1 MNEAW
6 PGSHLGSLSH
16 LCTRPHIDP
25 HFSEDQPESLQTR
38 QMMDESDD
46 DFQELCASFFQR
58 VKKNGPK
65 EVSKEKKTQK
75 TSNGTQIRSKP
86 KRTKPTASKSKTP
99 QGAAER
105 KTCPGGQVPRTQK
118 HRAPKRPETAPAPPE
133 NTEGG
138 VPTSAVLQDSA
149 WSTQTGN
156 QSEPLPERTPEVIC
170 TILNQGSENFL
181 KASKFLWLRRPY
193 SLCPKLLPR
202 QCIIEWAVFQQSF
215 IYKNR
220 QPAQDHSL
228 LTLVL
233 NNSH

>member
-1 MNEAW
+1 MEGGDSASSSTVQILQVLQQEAARNHNEASSVNEAW
-6 PGSHLGSLSH
+6 PGSHSGSLSH

-25 HFSEDQPESLQTR
+25 HFSQDQPESLQTC

-75 TSNGTQIRSKP
+75 ASNGTQIRSKP

-99 QGAAER
+99 QGTTER
-105 KTCPGGQVPRTQK
+105 KTRPGCQVPQTQK
-118 HRAPKRPETAPAPPE
+118 HRAPKRPETEPAPPE

-138 VPTSAVLQDSA
+138 VHTSAVLQDSV

-181 KASKFLWLRRPY
+181 KASKFLWLCRPY
-193 SLCPKLLPR
+193 SLFRKLLLR
-202 QCIIEWAVFQQSF
+202 
-215 IYKNR
+215 
-220 QPAQDHSL
+220 
-228 LTLVL
+228 
-233 NNSH
+233 

>member
-1 MNEAW
+1 MQKKQ
-6 PGSHLGSLSH
+6 
-16 LCTRPHIDP
+16 I
-25 HFSEDQPESLQTR
+25 SEDQPESLQTR

-75 TSNGTQIRSKP
+75 ASNGTQIRSKP

-156 QSEPLPERTPEVIC
+156 LTCQVPLSV
-170 TILNQGSENFL
+170 GF
-181 KASKFLWLRRPY
+181 
-193 SLCPKLLPR
+193 PR
-202 QCIIEWAVFQQSF
+202 QNHRSGLPFRSPVWKTQSGHRLEKVSF
-215 IYKNR
+215 HSNPKER
-220 QPAQDHSL
+220 QCRRNVQTTTQLHSSHMLESNAQ
-228 LTLVL
+228 
-233 NNSH
+233 NSQIGRAHV